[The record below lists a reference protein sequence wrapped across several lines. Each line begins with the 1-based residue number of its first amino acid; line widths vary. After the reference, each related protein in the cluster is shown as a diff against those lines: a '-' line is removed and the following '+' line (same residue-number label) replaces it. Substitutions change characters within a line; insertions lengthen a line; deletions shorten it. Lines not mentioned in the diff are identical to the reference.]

1 MQNAHDE
8 VRSNPKAMR
17 VLQVA
22 WRVQKDFFRN
32 QYAKMSPGTI
42 KPCAYHVVGIHF
54 GPKGLVMDM
63 LTSLNGGTL
72 RGLSFK
78 TAARYASAEIT
89 AASHNVSQITYAW
102 GM

>member
-1 MQNAHDE
+1 M
-8 VRSNPKAMR
+8 P
-17 VLQVA
+17 
-22 WRVQKDFFRN
+22 
-32 QYAKMSPGTI
+32 TI
-42 KPCAYHVVGIHF
+42 HHIVYHVVGIHF

-78 TAARYASAEIT
+78 TAASYASAEIT
-89 AASHNVSQITYAW
+89 AASHNVSQMTYVW